1 MSYAL
6 PPFPTFPPP
15 FFGFPRTLPSDPTAS
30 LNAQSLAPWRF
41 FGRGIQQM
49 PMGDL
54 FGFDSFQYKSVPSRS
69 LTAKAPENGWLE
81 DDPASYWVSV
91 TFQGLSVKLR
101 EGHVFLFFQLHL

>member
-1 MSYAL
+1 ML
-6 PPFPTFPPP
+6 FRPFPPFPPP

-41 FGRGIQQM
+41 FGDRGIQQM

-69 LTAKAPENGWLE
+69 LTASLPLKMDGWKTRQGFLLGE
-81 DDPASYWVSV
+81 TV
-91 TFQGLSVKLR
+91 TFQGRAVKLR
-101 EGHVFLFFQLHL
+101 EGNGLFFQLHL